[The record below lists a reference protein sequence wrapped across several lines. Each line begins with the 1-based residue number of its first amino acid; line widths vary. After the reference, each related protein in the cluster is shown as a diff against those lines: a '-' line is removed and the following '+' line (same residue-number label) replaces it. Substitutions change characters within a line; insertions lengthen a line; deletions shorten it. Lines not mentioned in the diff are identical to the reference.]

1 MNRATQPM
9 RAFAER
15 LIAHE
20 ADSRS
25 SDQGPLAAF
34 TVPDRM
40 RSHLTMLMGS
50 GGHRALLMRALALAG
65 EEVPWLHDSR
75 VAPEGNLQRPDLFE
89 ESVDP
94 VERSEGGIVLVAQ
107 LIGLLVA
114 FIGEWMTLRLVSEIW
129 PKLREYVITDQGV
142 VVIEPRQ
149 TDYAGLTTG
158 IPTRQGRRDDP
169 SPEPKATS

>member
-1 MNRATQPM
+1 M

-15 LIAHE
+15 LIAHD
-20 ADSRS
+20 AGAQS
-25 SDQGPLAAF
+25 SDQVASTAF

-50 GGHRALLMRALALAG
+50 GGHRAVLMRALALAG

-75 VAPEGNLQRPDLFE
+75 VDPEGNLQRPDLFE

-129 PKLREYVITDQGV
+129 PKL
-142 VVIEPRQ
+142 PS
-149 TDYAGLTTG
+149 
-158 IPTRQGRRDDP
+158 RDLNFNI
-169 SPEPKATS
+169 